1 MRAIL
6 TAFPQNGARVTL
18 LKSGNLT
25 NRFRDGQRIMIC
37 DVPRQLENVPAGEIP
52 ESGQWLAR
60 DEALQSFFS
69 DNRVINAAGGQ
80 EGLKTWVSRIPDCQ
94 CTDGDHV
101 RNLTTAQTQDELGG
115 GAVRLC
121 HACDNVHYMKGYR
134 DLSEII
140 TRNRAEWIVDY
151 ARMNLRLP
159 QGHQLT
165 LPELFCWAVLRGV
178 ADAMPVDVIR
188 RFATLP
194 EDEVLTGTGTI
205 KEADINPWQFSARQI
220 VEKKAKAGEGIAAMA
235 MSPDIHTVPGTKNL
249 IKDSGLNEVLNETAT
264 ERVRPK
270 PVLTLNIDS
279 DPAAGY
285 MRKPKMIRLELPGYT
300 QWVKRQPCCGCGRQ
314 ADDPHHIIGHGF
326 GGTGTKACDLLVIP
340 LCRVCHNALH
350 ADTRAWEEQNGS
362 QLLWLART
370 LARATGI
377 GAITAKRSEG

>member
-37 DVPRQLENVPAGEIP
+37 DVPRQLENAPAGEI
-52 ESGQWLAR
+52 EEAGQWLAH
-60 DEALQSFFS
+60 DEDLQPFFADS
-69 DNRVINAAGGQ
+69 RVINAAGGQ
-80 EGLKTWVSRIPDCQ
+80 EGLKTWVSRIADCQ
-94 CTDGDHV
+94 CAGGDHV
-101 RNLTTAQTQDELGG
+101 RNLTTAQTQGG

-140 TRNRAEWIVDY
+140 TSNRAEWIVDY
-151 ARMNLRLP
+151 ARMSLRLNAD
-159 QGHQLT
+159 HQLT

-188 RFATLP
+188 RFTTLP
-194 EDEVLTGTGTI
+194 EDEVLTGTI
-205 KEADINPWQFSARQI
+205 KEADINPWQLSARQI
-220 VEKKAKAGEGIAAMA
+220 VEKKAGEGMAAMP
-235 MSPDIHTVPGTKNL
+235 PDIHTVPDAKNL
-249 IKDSGLNEVLNETAT
+249 IKDSGLNETLNEAAT
-264 ERVRPK
+264 ERVK

-314 ADDPHHIIGHGF
+314 ADDPHHIIGNGF

-340 LCRVCHNALH
+340 LCRICHDALH
-350 ADTRAWEEQNGS
+350 ADIRAWEEHNGS

-377 GAITAKRSEG
+377 GAITANRSEG

>member
-25 NRFRDGQRIMIC
+25 HRLRDGQRIMIC

-52 ESGQWLAR
+52 EAGQWLAH
-60 DEALQSFFS
+60 DEDLQLFFADS
-69 DNRVINAAGGQ
+69 RVINAAGGT
-80 EGLKTWVSRIPDCQ
+80 EGVKTWVSRIADCQ
-94 CTDGDHV
+94 CAGGDHV
-101 RNLTTAQTQDELGG
+101 RNLTTAQTPDG

-140 TRNRAEWIVDY
+140 TSNRAEWIVDY
-151 ARMNLRLP
+151 ARMSLRLNAD
-159 QGHQLT
+159 HQLT

-188 RFATLP
+188 RFTTLP
-194 EDEVLTGTGTI
+194 EDEVLTGTI
-205 KEADINPWQFSARQI
+205 KEADINPWQLSARQI
-220 VEKKAKAGEGIAAMA
+220 VEKKAGEGMAAMP
-235 MSPDIHTVPGTKNL
+235 PDIHTVPDAKNL
-249 IKDSGLNEVLNETAT
+249 IKDSGLNETLNETAA
-264 ERVRPK
+264 ERVK
-270 PVLTLNIDS
+270 PVLTLSIDS
-279 DPAAGY
+279 DPVAGY

-314 ADDPHHIIGHGF
+314 ADDPHHIIGNGF

-340 LCRVCHNALH
+340 LCRICHDALH
-350 ADTRAWEEQNGS
+350 ADIRAWEEQNGS

-377 GAITAKRSEG
+377 GAITANRSEG

>member
-25 NRFRDGQRIMIC
+25 NRLRDGQRIMIC
-37 DVPRQLENVPAGEIP
+37 DVPRQLENTPAGEIP
-52 ESGQWLAR
+52 DSGQWLAQ

-69 DNRVINAAGGQ
+69 DSRVINAAGGP
-80 EGLKTWVSRIPDCQ
+80 EGLSRWVSRIPDCQ
-94 CTDGDHV
+94 CADTGAGGDHV
-101 RNLTTAQTQDELGG
+101 VNLTTAQTQDG

-134 DLSEII
+134 DLSDII

-151 ARMNLRLP
+151 ARMSLRL
-159 QGHQLT
+159 GWDHQVT

-178 ADAMPVDVIR
+178 VDAMPVDVIR
-188 RFATLP
+188 RFVTLP
-194 EDEVLTGTGTI
+194 EDEVLTGTI
-205 KEADINPWQFSARQI
+205 KEADINPWQLSARQL
-220 VEKKAKAGEGIAAMA
+220 VEKKAGEGIAAMP
-235 MSPDIHTVPGTKNL
+235 PDIHTVSGTKNL
-249 IKDSGLNEVLNETAT
+249 IKDSGLNETVAGRE
-264 ERVRPK
+264 K
-270 PVLTLNIDS
+270 PVLVLEAND
-279 DPAAGY
+279 DPPAGY
-285 MRKPKMIRLELPGYT
+285 MRKPKMQRLELLEYT
-300 QWVKRQPCCGCGRQ
+300 RWVKRQPCCGCGKQ

-340 LCRVCHNALH
+340 LCRVCHDALH

-377 GAITAKRSEG
+377 GAITAARAKQ

>member
-37 DVPRQLENVPAGEIP
+37 DVPRQLENAPAGEI
-52 ESGQWLAR
+52 EEAGQWLTQ
-60 DEALQSFFS
+60 DEALQPFFS
-69 DNRVINAAGGQ
+69 DSRVINAAGGQ
-80 EGLKTWVSRIPDCQ
+80 EGLKTWVSRIADCQ
-94 CTDGDHV
+94 CAGGDHV
-101 RNLTTAQTQDELGG
+101 RNLTTAQTQDG

-140 TRNRAEWIVDY
+140 TSNRAEWVVDY
-151 ARMNLRLP
+151 ARMNLRLERE
-159 QGHQLT
+159 HQLT
-165 LPELFCWAVLRGV
+165 LPELFCWAVLRGA

-188 RFATLP
+188 RFTTLP
-194 EDEVLTGTGTI
+194 EDEVLTGTI
-205 KEADINPWQFSARQI
+205 KEADINPWQLSARQI
-220 VEKKAKAGEGIAAMA
+220 VEKKAGEGMAAMR
-235 MSPDIHTVPGTKNL
+235 PDIHTVPDAKNL
-249 IKDSGLNEVLNETAT
+249 IKDSGLNETAT
-264 ERVRPK
+264 ERVK

-314 ADDPHHIIGHGF
+314 ADDPHHIIGNGF

-340 LCRVCHNALH
+340 LCRVCHDALH
-350 ADTRAWEEQNGS
+350 ADIRAWEEQNGS

-377 GAITAKRSEG
+377 GAITANRSEG

>member
-25 NRFRDGQRIMIC
+25 HRLRDGQRIMIC
-37 DVPRQLENVPAGEIP
+37 DVPRQLENTPAGEIP
-52 ESGQWLAR
+52 ESGQWLAQ

-69 DNRVINAAGGQ
+69 DSRVINAAGGP

-94 CTDGDHV
+94 CAGGDHV
-101 RNLTTAQTQDELGG
+101 VNITTAQTQDG

-140 TRNRAEWIVDY
+140 ASNRAEWIVDY
-151 ARMNLRLP
+151 ARMSLRLNAD
-159 QGHQLT
+159 HQLT

-178 ADAMPVDVIR
+178 ADAMPVNVIR
-188 RFATLP
+188 RFASLP
-194 EDEVLTGTGTI
+194 EDEVLTGTI
-205 KEADINPWQFSARQI
+205 KEADINPWQLSARQL
-220 VEKKAKAGEGIAAMA
+220 VEKKAGEGMAA
-235 MSPDIHTVPGTKNL
+235 MSPAVYTVSN
-249 IKDSGLNEVLNETAT
+249 
-264 ERVRPK
+264 RVN
-270 PVLTLNIDS
+270 PVLTLDIES

-285 MRKPKMIRLELPGYT
+285 MRKPKMIRLEIPEYT
-300 QWVKRQPCCGCGRQ
+300 RWVKRQPCCGCGN
-314 ADDPHHIIGHGF
+314 ASDDPHHIIDHGF

-340 LCRVCHNALH
+340 LCRVCHDMLH
-350 ADTRAWEEQNGS
+350 KNVKAWEEQNGS

-377 GAITAKRSEG
+377 GAITAARAKE

>member
-25 NRFRDGQRIMIC
+25 NRLRDGQRIMIC
-37 DVPRQLENVPAGEIP
+37 DVPRQLENTPAGEIP
-52 ESGQWLAR
+52 DTGQWLAQ

-69 DNRVINAAGGQ
+69 DSRVINAAGGP
-80 EGLKTWVSRIPDCQ
+80 EGLSRWVSRIPDCQ
-94 CTDGDHV
+94 CAGAGGDHV
-101 RNLTTAQTQDELGG
+101 VNLTTAQTQDG

-121 HACDNVHYMKGYR
+121 HACDNAHYMKGYR
-134 DLSEII
+134 DLSDII

-151 ARMNLRLP
+151 ARMSLRLERE
-159 QGHQLT
+159 HQVT

-178 ADAMPVDVIR
+178 TDAMPVSVIR
-188 RFATLP
+188 RFVSLP
-194 EDEVLTGTGTI
+194 EDEVLTGTI
-205 KEADINPWQFSARQI
+205 KEADITPWQLSARQTVQI
-220 VEKKAKAGEGIAAMA
+220 VEKKAGEGLAAVY
-235 MSPDIHTVPGTKNL
+235 PDIYTVSDKKGL
-249 IKDSGLNEVLNETAT
+249 IKTPGLKVESAASAT
-264 ERVRPK
+264 ERAK
-270 PVLTLNIDS
+270 SVLVLAAND
-279 DPAAGY
+279 DPPAGY
-285 MRKPKMIRLELPGYT
+285 MRKPKMQRLELPEYT
-300 QWVKRQPCCGCGRQ
+300 RWVKRQPCCGCGKR

-340 LCRVCHNALH
+340 LCRVCHDALH

-377 GAITAKRSEG
+377 GAITAARAKQ

>member
-25 NRFRDGQRIMIC
+25 HRLRDGQRIMIC

-52 ESGQWLAR
+52 EAGQWLAH
-60 DEALQSFFS
+60 DEDLQPFFADS
-69 DNRVINAAGGQ
+69 RVINAAGGQ
-80 EGLKTWVSRIPDCQ
+80 EGLKTWVSRIADCQ
-94 CTDGDHV
+94 CAGGDHV
-101 RNLTTAQTQDELGG
+101 RNLTTAQTQDG

-140 TRNRAEWIVDY
+140 TSNRAEWIVDY
-151 ARMNLRLP
+151 ARMSLRLERE
-159 QGHQLT
+159 HQLT

-188 RFATLP
+188 RFTTLP
-194 EDEVLTGTGTI
+194 EDEVLTGTI
-205 KEADINPWQFSARQI
+205 KEADINPWQLSARQI
-220 VEKKAKAGEGIAAMA
+220 VEKKAGEGMAAMP
-235 MSPDIHTVPGTKNL
+235 PDIHTVPDAKNL

-264 ERVRPK
+264 ERVK

-314 ADDPHHIIGHGF
+314 ADDPHHIIGNGF

-340 LCRVCHNALH
+340 LCRICHDALH
-350 ADTRAWEEQNGS
+350 ADIRAWEEHNGS

-377 GAITAKRSEG
+377 GAITAARAEQ

>member
-37 DVPRQLENVPAGEIP
+37 DVPRQLENVPSGEIP

-60 DEALQSFFS
+60 DEALQPFFS
-69 DNRVINAAGGQ
+69 DSRVINAAGGQ
-80 EGLKTWVSRIPDCQ
+80 EGLKTWVSRMPDCQ

-101 RNLTTAQTQDELGG
+101 RNLTTAQTPDG

-140 TRNRAEWIVDY
+140 TSNRAEWIVDY
-151 ARMNLRLP
+151 ARMSLRLERE
-159 QGHQLT
+159 HQLT

-178 ADAMPVDVIR
+178 AGAMPVDVIR

-205 KEADINPWQFSARQI
+205 KEADINPWQLSARQI
-220 VEKKAKAGEGIAAMA
+220 VEKKAKVGEGIAAMA
-235 MSPDIHTVPGTKNL
+235 MPPDIHTVPAASGEKGAKNL
-249 IKDSGLNEVLNETAT
+249 TRTPRLNENTANR
-264 ERVRPK
+264 EK
-270 PVLTLNIDS
+270 PVLTLGIDS

-285 MRKPKMIRLELPGYT
+285 MRSPKMLRLELPAYT
-300 QWVKRQPCCGCGRQ
+300 RWVKRQPCCGCGRQ
-314 ADDPHHIIGHGF
+314 ADDPHHIIGNGF

-340 LCRVCHNALH
+340 LCRTCHDALH
-350 ADTRAWEEQNGS
+350 ADIRAWEEQNGS

-377 GAITAKRSEG
+377 GAITAARAEQ

>member
-25 NRFRDGQRIMIC
+25 HRLRDGQRIMIC
-37 DVPRQLENVPAGEIP
+37 DVPRQLENTPAGEIP
-52 ESGQWLAR
+52 ESGQWLAQ

-69 DNRVINAAGGQ
+69 DSRVINAAGGQ
-80 EGLKTWVSRIPDCQ
+80 EGLKAWVSRIPDCQ
-94 CTDGDHV
+94 CENGDHV
-101 RNLTTAQTQDELGG
+101 RNLTTAQTKEGD
-115 GAVRLC
+115 AVRLC

-151 ARMNLRLP
+151 TRMSLRL
-159 QGHQLT
+159 GRDHQVT

-178 ADAMPVDVIR
+178 ADAMPVNVIR
-188 RFATLP
+188 RFASLP
-194 EDEVLTGTGTI
+194 EDEVLTGTI
-205 KEADINPWQFSARQI
+205 KEADINPWQLSARQL
-220 VEKKAKAGEGIAAMA
+220 VEKKAGEGMAA
-235 MSPDIHTVPGTKNL
+235 MSPAVYTVSN
-249 IKDSGLNEVLNETAT
+249 
-264 ERVRPK
+264 RVN
-270 PVLTLNIDS
+270 PVLTLDIES

-285 MRKPKMIRLELPGYT
+285 MRKPKMLRLEIPEYT
-300 QWVKRQPCCGCGRQ
+300 RWVKRQPCCGCGKQ
-314 ADDPHHIIGHGF
+314 ADDPHHIIDHGF

-340 LCRVCHNALH
+340 LCRVCHDMLH
-350 ADTRAWEEQNGS
+350 KNVKAWEEQNGS

-377 GAITAKRSEG
+377 GAITAARAKE